1 MILFAD
7 KQAIMPHRKLRQ
19 RYDLSKVQSH
29 VLVPTLQLLGD
40 NHHVTSLNTP
50 LVRGHHI
57 VANPPIMLQ
66 RAEAFGLQ
74 SCIVHI
80 DIASVLTRDEAVTT
94 PIIEPFYS
102 ALHNTKV
109 FNDRSK
115 LYIFLHLCNTKA
127 LKIGFYL

>member
-1 MILFAD
+1 M
-7 KQAIMPHRKLRQ
+7 
-19 RYDLSKVQSH
+19 
-29 VLVPTLQLLGD
+29 VPTLQLLGD

-66 RAEAFGLQ
+66 RTEAITLQ
-74 SCIVHI
+74 GGVVNIYIVAI
-80 DIASVLTRDEAVTT
+80 FTRDEAVAT